1 MYRTNFLKKDVTTLD
16 VVKEVKLLKYQMNL
30 MKHMINADEHLF
42 FMFAIDHEFEEDQ
55 VNVLLK
61 VLHAFNHR
69 LKAEEISILNQDD
82 HLLSQ
87 FNLPFDKVYSSEQP
101 TLEEFKLYI
110 TKVFYQKFELE
121 YLLSSLRKQS
131 IQNEVCDF
139 LLNLLKKE

>member
-1 MYRTNFLKKDVTTLD
+1 MYRNNFLKKDVTTLD

-42 FMFAIDHEFEEDQ
+42 FMFAIDHEFEVDQ
-55 VNVLLK
+55 VKVLLK

-69 LKAEEISILNQDD
+69 LKGEGISILNQDD

-87 FNLPFDKVYSSEQP
+87 FNLPLDKVYSSEQP

-110 TKVFYQKFELE
+110 TKVFYQEFELE

-139 LLNLLKKE
+139 LLNLLKEE